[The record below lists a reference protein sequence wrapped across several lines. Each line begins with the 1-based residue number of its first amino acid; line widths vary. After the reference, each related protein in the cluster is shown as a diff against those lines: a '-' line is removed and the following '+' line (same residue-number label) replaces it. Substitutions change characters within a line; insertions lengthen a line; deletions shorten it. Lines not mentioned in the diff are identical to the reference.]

1 MRTGLLTLALM
12 LLPLGAT
19 AADGEDLFT
28 GEAAVENQG
37 PAARSAA
44 FPLAL
49 RNVLQKVTGLRGF
62 SDYPSVE
69 PALENAASQ
78 VLSFYYR
85 KDEKRRPDG
94 TQGEQLMLVAEFSE
108 AAVLDLVRTAQ
119 LPFWQ
124 TRRKPVEAW
133 VVVDDSLQRQIM
145 PVEYE
150 DVWRTLEQEAAS
162 RGLELNWPR
171 ADEDGMYP
179 VDVQLLWGGYT
190 EDLGGRDGHGVMIAA
205 ARREGPAWSVRVN
218 LAYGG
223 DHWVWR
229 SKGVALQSLL
239 GESVQQAVDHI
250 AAANAIAA
258 TDLGIWSQD
267 LRVTGLR
274 KREDYLRCLN
284 YLEGLDIVN
293 AAAPVS
299 ARPGSVLFRLELSAL
314 PRYLEEAIESGRTLE
329 FVEAEN
335 AYVLRP

>member
-1 MRTGLLTLALM
+1 MRAVV
-12 LLPLGAT
+12 
-19 AADGEDLFT
+19 ADEVDLFT

-49 RNVLQKVTGLRGF
+49 RNVLQKVTGLREF
-62 SDYPSVE
+62 SDYPPVE

-85 KDEKRRPDG
+85 KDVNTGPDG
-94 TQGEQLMLVAEFSE
+94 AQGEQLKLVAEFSE

-119 LPFWQ
+119 LPFWP
-124 TRRKPVEAW
+124 TRRKSVEAW
-133 VVVDDSLQRQIM
+133 VVVDDGLQRRIM
-145 PVEYE
+145 PVEYAYA
-150 DVWRTLEQEAAS
+150 WQTLEQEAAS

-190 EDLGGRDGHGVMIAA
+190 EDLGGRGGYGVMIAA

-223 DHWVWR
+223 EHWAWR
-229 SKGVALQSLL
+229 SRGVDLQSLL
-239 GESVQQAVDHI
+239 GESVRQAVDHI

-258 TDLGIWSQD
+258 TDLGVWSQD
-267 LRVTGLR
+267 LRVSGLR
-274 KREDYLRCLN
+274 NRRDYQRCLN
-284 YLEGLDIVN
+284 YLERLDIVN
-293 AAAPVS
+293 AVTPLS
-299 ARPGSVLFRLELSAL
+299 ARPGGVLFRVELSAL
-314 PRYLEEAIESGRTLE
+314 PRYLEEAIESGRVLE

-335 AYVLRP
+335 AYLLQHVD